1 MDIGTQLLTTAERLF
16 DQNGFNATGM
26 GRLVRETQLSS
37 RTVYKHIG
45 SKNTLV
51 ARVLAERQRRFF
63 AHTDFSSAQAL
74 FDSLK
79 RWHASSDGARGC
91 LFFRL
96 QAETGGHVGE
106 IEAAVAA
113 YHQRLHTQIAE
124 LVAGELGVRDEALA
138 DQILALF
145 EGATTAA
152 TYRGEA
158 VVDAA
163 GACAQQLLSQ
173 RAST

>member
-1 MDIGTQLLTTAERLF
+1 MDIDTQLLTTAERLF
-16 DQNGFNATGM
+16 DQDGFNATGM
-26 GRLVRETQLSS
+26 GRLVRETRLSS
-37 RTVYKHIG
+37 RTVYKHVG
-45 SKNTLV
+45 SKNALV

-63 AHTDFSSAQAL
+63 AHTDFSSVEAL

-79 RWHASSDGARGC
+79 RWHADNDGARGC

-96 QAETGGHVGE
+96 RAETGGQIAE

-113 YHQRLHTQIAE
+113 YQQQLHVRIGE
-124 LVAGELGVRDEALA
+124 LVAREAGVPDETRA

-158 VVDAA
+158 VIDAA
-163 GACAQQLLSQ
+163 AACARQLINQ
-173 RAST
+173 RGAV